1 MIMAT
6 IERELLLNHFM
17 KNVTFIIIPSSKLLY
32 KRSNLEKKIWK
43 KKFRFFLANV
53 TSRVSMGSLKNYL
66 VKPFD
71 QHKLTYIYIQ
81 GVSKKTVQ

>member
-43 KKFRFFLANV
+43 KKFRFFFWLMLLPGYPWV
-53 TSRVSMGSLKNYL
+53 L
-66 VKPFD
+66 
-71 QHKLTYIYIQ
+71 
-81 GVSKKTVQ
+81 